1 MFIANVNKCICVMMG
16 VGILT
21 CSLET
26 EPSIRRAATGEM
38 TQQYSSKAGCGCFLS
53 YRGMFVAI

>member
-21 CSLET
+21 LEGDW
-26 EPSIRRAATGEM
+26 PI
-38 TQQYSSKAGCGCFLS
+38 CG
-53 YRGMFVAI
+53 GI